1 MDSVPEIVVDS
12 RDSLVAGQSSR
23 SSKRRAEVWKFDDSE
38 VVDGRE
44 KAICK
49 YCKRHQSPQ

>member
-23 SSKRRAEVWKFDDSE
+23 SSKRGAEVWKFVDLE

-44 KAICK
+44 GDMQIL
-49 YCKRHQSPQ
+49 